1 MNTKTI
7 DQIRSRVLGL
17 DAIPTIPVVIQP
29 LLSMLRTPMEEVDT
43 KRVEE
48 LISYDNTIAA
58 LCLRVANSPLFGRRQ
73 VETVSEAL
81 MALGM
86 KRIQSIVLSCAL
98 TQVVPPGKWAIDAIT
113 FWRHSLGCALVS
125 RKMAQLIGCADAEKA
140 YLAGL
145 LHDLGILV
153 NTLVCTDEF
162 RSCLEQATAKCV
174 SIDAA
179 EKELL
184 GFTHCESGKILAE
197 HWHIPADLA
206 EVIEFHHSVE
216 KAQNARAI
224 VSLVHLSDLLCRVRD
239 LGYGYYEVMG
249 VDFAGDR
256 AWNILVETYPRLA
269 DIDLARLS
277 LDVEASMDEVVS
289 LVDAVFAVK
298 A

>member
-1 MNTKTI
+1 MNTKTLE
-7 DQIRSRVLGL
+7 QIRSRVLAL

-29 LLSMLRTPMEEVDT
+29 LLSMLQTPIEEINT
-43 KRVEE
+43 NRVKE

-58 LCLRVANSPLFGRRQ
+58 LCLRVANSPLFGRRR

-125 RKMAQLIGCADAEKA
+125 RKIAQLIGCADTEKA

-153 NTLVCTDEF
+153 NTLVCTEEF
-162 RSCLEQATAKCV
+162 RSCLQQAAANCI
-174 SIDAA
+174 SIEKA

-184 GFTHCESGKILAE
+184 GFTHGESGKILADQ
-197 HWHIPADLA
+197 WHIPPDLA

-216 KAQNARAI
+216 KAQNARAM

-249 VDFAGDR
+249 VDFAGDG

-289 LVDAVFAVK
+289 LVNAVFAVK